1 MTGLEWVLAALA
13 IVVLVGICAI
23 VALLLIVRSIYR
35 RIRRSRAVDGAVLRT
50 RARVSRGPQRT
61 ILSLRVRLQ
70 QSLDS
75 GKAAVDLAAHGGGP
89 RGELPRL
96 YHRIEQEGVAMDL
109 QLQLMESEA
118 DAAVLAAD
126 LPVATTRVEQVVA
139 LVRRLRAAVAS
150 GLSGLTDDTLT
161 TLSTEMDREV
171 AALHAGVEE
180 LRALNRRD
188 AVDEQSLRP
197 SAARLQN
204 STSDVRDKRGTP
216 S

>member
-1 MTGLEWVLAALA
+1 VTGLEWVLAALA
-13 IVVLVGICAI
+13 IVVLMGICGI
-23 VALLLIVRSIYR
+23 VALILIVRAVSR
-35 RIRRSRAVDGAVLRT
+35 RIRRNPAVGGAVLRT

-61 ILSLRVRLQ
+61 ILSLRVRLR

-96 YHRIEQEGVAMDL
+96 YRRIEQEGVAMDL

-118 DAAVLAAD
+118 DPAVLAAD
-126 LPVATTRVEQVVA
+126 LPAATVRVEQVVA

-150 GLSGLTDDTLT
+150 GLAGLTDDTLT

-188 AVDEQSLRP
+188 AVDAPTRQP
-197 SAARLQN
+197 SADRLHG
-204 STSDVRDKRGTP
+204 STYDIRENRGTP

>member
-1 MTGLEWVLAALA
+1 
-13 IVVLVGICAI
+13 
-23 VALLLIVRSIYR
+23 
-35 RIRRSRAVDGAVLRT
+35 
-50 RARVSRGPQRT
+50 
-61 ILSLRVRLQ
+61 
-70 QSLDS
+70 
-75 GKAAVDLAAHGGGP
+75 
-89 RGELPRL
+89 
-96 YHRIEQEGVAMDL
+96 MDL

-188 AVDEQSLRP
+188 AVDEPTLRP
-197 SAARLQN
+197 SADRLH
-204 STSDVRDKRGTP
+204 SSIRDIRDRR
-216 S
+216 